1 MSIVSAMLGQRVI
14 TSRAVRGDQR
24 PATLAD
30 LPPGRTGTV
39 LSVRD
44 DGAPTAARRLFDL
57 GFAPGA
63 DVEVLR
69 RAPMADPVIFRI
81 AGYEVALRRA
91 HAQLIDVDATP

>member
-14 TSRAVRGDQR
+14 TSQVARADARQV
-24 PATLAD
+24 TLAE
-30 LPPGRTGTV
+30 LAPGRIGTV

-44 DGAPTAARRLFDL
+44 DGGPTAARRLFDL

-69 RAPMADPVIFRI
+69 RAPLADPVIFRV
-81 AGYEVALRRA
+81 AGYEVALRRV
-91 HAQLIDVDATP
+91 HAGLIDVASTS